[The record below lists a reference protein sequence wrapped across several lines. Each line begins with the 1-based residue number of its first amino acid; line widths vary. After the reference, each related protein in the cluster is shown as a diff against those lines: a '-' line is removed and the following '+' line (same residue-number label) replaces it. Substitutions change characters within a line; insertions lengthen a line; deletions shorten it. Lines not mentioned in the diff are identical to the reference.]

1 MESLRNIVE
10 INHRHSFST
19 ETMER
24 FGEKISKPVNVI
36 RSKINNQ
43 RVKHIRICKAK
54 MKELGIEA
62 DS

>member
-1 MESLRNIVE
+1 
-10 INHRHSFST
+10 
-19 ETMER
+19 MER

-36 RSKINNQ
+36 RNKINNW

-54 MKELGIEA
+54 MKELGIEV